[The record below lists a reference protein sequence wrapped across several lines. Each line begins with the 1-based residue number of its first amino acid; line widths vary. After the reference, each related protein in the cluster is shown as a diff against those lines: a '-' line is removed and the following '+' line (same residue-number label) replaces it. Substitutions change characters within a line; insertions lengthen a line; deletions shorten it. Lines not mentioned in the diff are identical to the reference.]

1 MPEFLLN
8 VRGLKTQFKTPNGIV
23 HVVSVVS
30 FGLEKEETLYYVV
43 G

>member
-8 VRGLKTQFKTPNGIV
+8 VWGCKTQFKTPKGIV
-23 HVVSVVS
+23 HAANGVS
-30 FGLEKEETLYYVV
+30 FGLEEVETPYYIV